1 MSTTGS
7 RIAEERARL
16 GFSQSEFASLVGYS
30 FIQQICYERD
40 EIPLSELYL
49 QALTKHGID
58 TLYIITG
65 NRLHPIN
72 ISTEEQEIIE
82 NYRAM
87 NEAHRLKIP
96 PVGNTVA
103 YKRPDEHIRYKYLQ
117 SQ

>member
-16 GFSQSEFASLVGYS
+16 GFSQSEFANLVGYS
-30 FIQQICYERD
+30 LIQQICYERD
-40 EIPLSELYL
+40 EIPLSGLYL
-49 QALTKHGID
+49 QALTKHSVD

-72 ISTEEQEIIE
+72 ISAEEQEIIE

-87 NEAHRLKIP
+87 NEAHRLKILSASD
-96 PVGNTVA
+96 TIA
-103 YKRPDEHIRYKYLQ
+103 YKRPDERIRYKYLQ

>member
-16 GFSQSEFASLVGYS
+16 GLSQDEFASLVGYS
-30 FIQQICYERD
+30 LIQQICYERD
-40 EIPLSELYL
+40 EIPIGGLYL
-49 QALTKHGID
+49 QALTKHGVD

-87 NEAHRLKIP
+87 NEAHRLKIS
-96 PVGNTVA
+96 TVSDTFT
-103 YKRPDEHIRYKYLQ
+103 YSIINRSVVNSHG
-117 SQ
+117 SN